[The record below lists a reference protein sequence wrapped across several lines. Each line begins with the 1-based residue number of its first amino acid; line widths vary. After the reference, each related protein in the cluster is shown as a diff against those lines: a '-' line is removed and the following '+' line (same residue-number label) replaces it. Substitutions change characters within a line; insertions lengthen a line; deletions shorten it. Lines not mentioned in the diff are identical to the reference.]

1 MLLRIGGRMQ
11 SIGRGKNQATLP
23 AYVFA
28 GKYSK
33 NCTGSDQNFG
43 EKSRF
48 LNHDWSVLLTA

>member
-11 SIGRGKNQATLP
+11 FIEDGKNQASLTTY
-23 AYVFA
+23 AFA

-43 EKSRF
+43 EKSMF
-48 LNHDWSVLLTA
+48 LNHDRRALPEA